1 MTFYLFFFFQNLN
14 ADLQPFVNM
23 SDLPELLLSVCY
35 NANLQRLTVNV
46 IEGKNF
52 KVRKYRLLTFIT
64 SFYGQL
70 IRELILKTHPMGDFW
85 VFSLLHFLL
94 PWVTF
99 WLCLIRAGKPM
110 QHWRIFTCTSINQLN
125 FLFGV
130 RNRFIWH
137 F

>member
-1 MTFYLFFFFQNLN
+1 MNLLMTFYIFFLFQNLN

-52 KVRKYRLLTFIT
+52 KVRKYGLLTFIT

-70 IRELILKTHPMGDFW
+70 IRELILKTHPMGDF
-85 VFSLLHFLL
+85 
-94 PWVTF
+94 
-99 WLCLIRAGKPM
+99 
-110 QHWRIFTCTSINQLN
+110 
-125 FLFGV
+125 
-130 RNRFIWH
+130 
-137 F
+137 

>member
-52 KVRKYRLLTFIT
+52 KVNTCYSYFYYKLLRSIDQRTHLENPSHGGFL
-64 SFYGQL
+64 SVFPSPFSPPLGH
-70 IRELILKTHPMGDFW
+70 ILA
-85 VFSLLHFLL
+85 VFDK
-94 PWVTF
+94 
-99 WLCLIRAGKPM
+99 RASKPM
-110 QHWRIFTCTSINQLN
+110 QH
-125 FLFGV
+125 
-130 RNRFIWH
+130 
-137 F
+137 

>member
-1 MTFYLFFFFQNLN
+1 MNLLMTFYIFFFFQNLN

-70 IRELILKTHPMGDFW
+70 IRELILKTHPMGDF
-85 VFSLLHFLL
+85 
-94 PWVTF
+94 
-99 WLCLIRAGKPM
+99 
-110 QHWRIFTCTSINQLN
+110 
-125 FLFGV
+125 
-130 RNRFIWH
+130 
-137 F
+137 